1 MTAKLSQAYWVE
13 VEVSHL
19 NEQGVGIAWLHNVHG
34 DMRGDM
40 HRQKRSVELPF
51 QAIGDRLRVLID
63 PQDQDPLTPR
73 ATQFLHPGPFYQKPV
88 CKHFGMCGGCQAQH
102 LQEQAYHDWKLQS
115 LRNVFAASNIPQ
127 PLKPIFSVPAHS
139 RRRVNLIAQRLKHVV
154 LGFQEFKEHHIVD
167 IQECPI
173 MLPSL
178 QFLVGPLREMLPDM
192 LKRQS
197 IEVFLLQADNGLD
210 VLLQTRTDLNVH
222 QRQILAEFAI
232 RQNLVRLSW
241 QTTGRQVEPV
251 YQRQLPVIN
260 IAGVHVHIAPG
271 GFVQPTAASQAYMQQ
286 LVTNYLPTE
295 ISVVDLFSGI
305 GTFSFPLLQRGQAVL
320 AVEGH
325 RPAVQAMQ
333 HAARQLR
340 RPDLLQ
346 VAERNLNKY
355 PLSSVEL
362 KKFEAVII
370 DPPRQGAW
378 PQMQALADSKV
389 PYIIAISCYP
399 PTLARDLI
407 PLLKAGYQLEAIYPI
422 DQFLWSSHLEVVCYL
437 RRVA

>member
-1 MTAKLSQAYWVE
+1 MTKKLSQAYWVE

-19 NEQGVGIAWLHNVHG
+19 NEHGVGIAWLHDVHG
-34 DMRGDM
+34 NM
-40 HRQKRSVELPF
+40 HQQKRSVELPF
-51 QAIGDRLRVLID
+51 QAVGGRLRVLID
-63 PQDQDPLTPR
+63 PQDQDPLIPR
-73 ATQFLHPGPFYQKPV
+73 ATQFLHPGPFYQTPV
-88 CKHFGMCGGCQAQH
+88 CKHFGMCGGCQVQH
-102 LQEQAYHDWKLQS
+102 LKEKAYHDWKLQS
-115 LRNVFAASNIPQ
+115 LRDVFAASNIPQ

-139 RRRVNLIAQRLKHVV
+139 RRRVNLIARRLKQII

-167 IQECPI
+167 IQECPV
-173 MLPSL
+173 MVPSL
-178 QFLVGPLREMLPDM
+178 QLLLDPLREMLADM

-210 VLLQTRTDLNVH
+210 VLLQTTTDLNPN
-222 QRQILAEFAI
+222 QRQILAEFAV

-241 QTTGRQVEPV
+241 QTTGKQVEPV

-271 GFVQPTAASQAYMQQ
+271 GFVQPTAASQAYMQE

-305 GTFSFPLLQRGQAVL
+305 GTFSLPLLQRGQAVL

-325 RPAVQAMQ
+325 RPAVQSLQ
-333 HAARQLR
+333 QAARQLR
-340 RPDLLQ
+340 RPNLLQ
-346 VAERNLNKY
+346 VEHRNLNKY
-355 PLSSVEL
+355 PLSSAEL

-399 PTLARDLI
+399 PTLARDLQ
-407 PLLKAGYQLEAIYPI
+407 PLLKEGYQLEAIYPI
-422 DQFLWSSHLEVVCYL
+422 DQFLWSSHLEVVAL
-437 RRVA
+437 LAR